1 MDIRSSTPPV
11 MHSAD
16 AVVSGEQK
24 AEQKEV
30 PSNIGGTDILKSVE
44 PDEKKMPDRAPGDGG
59 PSGDSISE
67 KSVKGA
73 ETDTQMSQKGAGDLE
88 KSGSGSTS
96 AEAPISK
103 EGDEKELKAVT
114 DKVETIQTGDD
125 SEVTESPEATTEPP
139 ELEKHDPEATETS
152 AAAAEPPNL
161 EKNDSLEAAGD
172 NAGADESSEPEVKER
187 IDSKSE
193 EGKKEEEG

>member
-1 MDIRSSTPPV
+1 MDIRPSTPPV
-11 MHSAD
+11 MSSAD
-16 AVVSGEQK
+16 TQVSGEQK

-30 PSNIGGTDILKSVE
+30 PSNIGGTDTLKSVS
-44 PDEKKMPDRAPGDGG
+44 PDENKMPERGAGDGG

-67 KSVKGA
+67 KSIKGA

-88 KSGSGSTS
+88 KSGSDSTS

-103 EGDEKELKAVT
+103 EGDEKELKTVT
-114 DKVETIQTGDD
+114 DKVQTIQTGDN
-125 SEVTESPEATTEPP
+125 SEVTETPEATTEPP

-152 AAAAEPPNL
+152 GAAAEPPNL

-172 NAGADESSEPEVKER
+172 NTNADESSEPEVKER